1 MQALSKAASVSATIL
16 TMHPRPQVSPW
27 PGSDPG
33 YYAYCSCGWVG
44 LRRWPAF
51 DHETDPEELQGAL
64 FLARMDG
71 AAHWREARK

>member
-1 MQALSKAASVSATIL
+1 MQALSKAVSVSATIL

-27 PGSDPG
+27 PGEPG
-33 YYAYCSCGWVG
+33 WYSWCNCSWVG
-44 LRRWPAF
+44 PLRQPTY
-51 DHETDPEELQGAL
+51 DHLDDPEELQGAL